1 MIKGLDTYTVKNGL
15 IYLYSL
21 LRSSILY
28 RAEIYCNLTETNTRM
43 IERIEEECLF
53 KILEAGKNCPTSLL
67 YLETGQLPA
76 RNQIKTMMQNFLKYI
91 LDQKRE
97 SLLSKFFT
105 AQCENP
111 TKGDW
116 VSNIKKIMI
125 EVCLEK
131 SFEEIVNMKKKLFK
145 KYVIQK
151 VKNIAFLNLLANVK
165 SKGQEIKYGPE
176 LQCQDYLMPNN
187 VLTLPEQRTIFS
199 KRARMKLKYNIKGK
213 NCEEKCKCGQELTT
227 LH

>member
-1 MIKGLDTYTVKNGL
+1 
-15 IYLYSL
+15 
-21 LRSSILY
+21 
-28 RAEIYCNLTETNTRM
+28 M
-43 IERIEEECLF
+43 IERIEEECLS

-125 EVCLEK
+125 EVGLDK
-131 SFEEIVNMKKKLFK
+131 TFDKIVNMKKRLLK
-145 KYVIQK
+145 KM
-151 VKNIAFLNLLANVK
+151 
-165 SKGQEIKYGPE
+165 
-176 LQCQDYLMPNN
+176 CD
-187 VLTLPEQRTIFS
+187 
-199 KRARMKLKYNIKGK
+199 
-213 NCEEKCKCGQELTT
+213 
-227 LH
+227 